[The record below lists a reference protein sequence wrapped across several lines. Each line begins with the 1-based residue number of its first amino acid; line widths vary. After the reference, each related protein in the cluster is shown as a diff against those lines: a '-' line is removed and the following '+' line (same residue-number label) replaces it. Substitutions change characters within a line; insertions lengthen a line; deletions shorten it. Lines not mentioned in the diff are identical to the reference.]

1 MTKPVARR
9 VIAGGCNARVFSQTT
24 PTNLKSHT
32 PRAGANHGAGFFTGT
47 SLPHTL
53 GWPLFSG
60 RLGVHSAVTIERWFN
75 DLNCPVRAIIGQ
87 LPVVRREL

>member
-32 PRAGANHGAGFFTGT
+32 PRAGANHGAGLFYRNIPSAHARLAAFF
-47 SLPHTL
+47 
-53 GWPLFSG
+53 WPPGSPFG
-60 RLGVHSAVTIERWFN
+60 C
-75 DLNCPVRAIIGQ
+75 DY
-87 LPVVRREL
+87 